1 MWWQLRFHA
10 YFWPASIMMVLA
22 AAGIQQTYL
31 ERKYPTPHEWSFWSR
46 WQLRTAISRE
56 LEPMSRIDG
65 LIVDWPR
72 VGSCYTYLF
81 ERLESPELDGRGLT
95 EQEEGG
101 ILVEGVG
108 RTGFD
113 ISMKPEP
120 WRRGY
125 HQALMGAARTAEH
138 LDGYVRDRT
147 RPLVFPQEMMI
158 GPSNPRPRPTP
169 HEWRDPPKEEDCEP
183 AYESPQ
189 VFYVRILTTKG
200 FNPRQRL
207 DAALAYADWLD
218 FKGLTETAENMYDWA
233 LDIAAGALPMGSNNV
248 VDMKTGVISQNAGAP
263 VSENLLRAS
272 TALGVHHAAHGNVQD
287 ALPIF
292 LSLLKARKD
301 LPPEPLSHERP
312 KKASKPGEENI
323 IWAYVRALS
332 DWLTEAPYP
341 AGPPSGNEP
350 PFHTLREACEEV
362 GLMTYIGE
370 ILYATSSKEKGLSW
384 TRDAVDAA
392 EAVMWMM
399 KEEDKE
405 EGRERCQ
412 ECLETGLSNWK
423 KMVRSMARQAERG
436 EHENLSKTTSWLN
449 FGQGKGVDQSRRW
462 IEEQT
467 QIDLRIQ
474 KTMPLIKPVD
484 PARSSW
490 LSV

>member
-1 MWWQLRFHA
+1 M
-10 YFWPASIMMVLA
+10 IGLA
-22 AAGIQQTYL
+22 VAGIQQTFL
-31 ERKYPTPHEWSFWSR
+31 EKKYPTPHEWSFWSR
-46 WQLRTAISRE
+46 WQLRTAMARE
-56 LEPMSRIDG
+56 LEPFSRIDG
-65 LIVDWPR
+65 LIVNWPR
-72 VGSCYTYLF
+72 VGSCYKFLL
-81 ERLESPELDGRGLT
+81 ERLETPDLDGRNLL
-95 EQEEGG
+95 EQDEGG

-147 RPLVFPQEMMI
+147 RRMSFPREMMI

-169 HEWRDPPKEEDCEP
+169 HGWKDPPKEEDCEP
-183 AYESPQ
+183 AYKSPQ
-189 VFYVRILTTKG
+189 VFYMKILTTQG
-200 FNPRQRL
+200 FNTRQRL

-218 FKGLTETAENMYDWA
+218 FKGLTDTAESMYNWA
-233 LDIAAGALPMGSNNV
+233 LDIAAGVLPIGSNDV
-248 VDMKTGVISQNAGAP
+248 VCMKTGVINHSAGAP
-263 VSENLLRAS
+263 ASENVLRAS
-272 TALGVHHAAHGNVQD
+272 TALGVHHAAHGNVQA

-301 LPPEPLSHERP
+301 LSPERLSHDRP
-312 KKASKPGEENI
+312 KESSKPEDESVL
-323 IWAYVRALS
+323 WAYSRAIV

-341 AGPPSGNEP
+341 AGPLSGDEP

-412 ECLETGLSNWK
+412 QCLETGLSNWK
-423 KMVRSMARQAERG
+423 KMARSMAKQAVKTDQ
-436 EHENLSKTTSWLN
+436 ENLNESRGWLN
-449 FGQGKGVDQSRRW
+449 FGPRKATDQSRRW
-462 IEEQT
+462 EEEQT
-467 QIDLRIQ
+467 QIELRIQ
-474 KTMPLIKPVD
+474 KTMPLIKPLHT
-484 PARSSW
+484 P
-490 LSV
+490 